1 MLKSLYGDK
10 AKEILQHR
18 WQIIKYKQLGSSL
31 NLNYWQHL
39 TSSPSTWK
47 PLKGPLFDWPLAVG
61 DAQTFDVAHDYQV
74 SDVVYPG
81 WAYENVLVH
90 ARLGQ
95 KWYYFHALDESETMI
110 FKCTDSDV
118 QALQC
123 KFHPYTVRQ
132 KWLNLLYPSVP
143 AWSFL

>member
-1 MLKSLYGDK
+1 MLKTLYGEK
-10 AKEILQHR
+10 AEEILQHR
-18 WQIIKYKQLGSSL
+18 WQIVKYKQLGS
-31 NLNYWQHL
+31 NINYWQRL
-39 TSSPSTWK
+39 TSSKSTWK

-61 DAQTFDVAHDYQV
+61 DAQTFDAAHDYQF

-95 KWYYFHALDESETMI
+95 KWYYFHALEESETMI

-118 QALQC
+118 QKALQC
-123 KFHPYTVRQ
+123 KSHTSTVRE
-132 KWLNLLYPSVP
+132 SR
-143 AWSFL
+143 